1 MKEMPFLCR
10 NADDRHNAMK
20 SSRNIEIAVDS
31 FQQVV
36 QSIFPPTIRIQ
47 GVQPLGD
54 GVHSLRVLRLSDNQQ
69 LILKASPPSGV
80 PLLRRERHSL
90 ETEALALSLLGKSAT
105 PCIPRLHYY
114 SRQRNCLGSSF
125 LLRQYVRGK
134 SLRDLGP
141 SLSNEDR
148 AKIDRRLGSLVQ
160 TIGSQTSPKFGTLD
174 KVAAGAGT
182 HSWRLAFLG
191 LFEELL
197 HDAEDRFIHLPYGVI
212 RQQILRLAPALDSVT
227 VSRLV
232 IVDLGRQSKV
242 ILDPDS
248 KELNAIVD
256 LGSAIWGD
264 ILMTDVFESPSEA
277 LLAGFGSIGL
287 ETPSAAPRL
296 LL

>member
-1 MKEMPFLCR
+1 MPFLCR
-10 NADDRHNAMK
+10 DAGERHDTMK
-20 SSRNIEIAVDS
+20 SSQNVELSINNS
-31 FQQVV
+31 LQQVV
-36 QSIFPPTIRIQ
+36 RSIFPPTIR
-47 GVQPLGD
+47 VQHAQSLGD
-54 GVHSLRVLRLSDNQQ
+54 GTHSLRILKLSNDEQ

-90 ETEALALSLLGKSAT
+90 ETEVLALSLLGQSAT

-114 SRQRNCLGSSF
+114 SLQKSCLGSGF
-125 LLRQYVRGK
+125 LLRQYVQGK

-141 SLSNEDR
+141 SLSDEDR

-160 TIGSQTSPKFGTLD
+160 TIGEQTSPKFGTLD

-182 HSWRLAFLG
+182 HSWRSAFLG

-232 IVDLGRQSKV
+232 VVDLGRQSQV

-256 LGSAIWGD
+256 LESAIWGD

-277 LLAGFGSIGL
+277 LLTGFGSTVL
-287 ETPSAAPRL
+287 KTPSAAPRL